1 MSVFKCAAAVALIA
15 PMAMTSVAHAG
26 ALTKFASTTEEDF
39 TYTSATSTFNVTGG
53 GSVPEFLQTSAALV
67 GLAGYSANVL
77 EAINGGSGVTVTSAT
92 DNGTTTN
99 LTLGAFTLSY
109 DFSTPT
115 KIGNVYVTNLL
126 TLTVGAGALVTV
138 NDDPGNQFATLALN
152 GSSLI
157 FTSDILNF
165 THVVAE
171 SLSFSFSS
179 VGDVNGVNGLGG
191 FEINGDG
198 NFSSNPLPTVPE
210 PASLALLVVGMTAVG
225 VASRRRRAV

>member
-53 GSVPEFLQTSAALV
+53 GSVPEFLQTSAALT
-67 GLAGYSANVL
+67 GLAGYSANVV
-77 EAINGGSGVTVTSAT
+77 EAINGGSGVTVTNAT
-92 DNGTTTN
+92 DNGTQTF

-115 KIGNVYVTNLL
+115 RIANVYVTNLL
-126 TLTVGAGALVTV
+126 TLTVGAGALVSV
-138 NDDPGNQFATLALN
+138 NDDPNNQFGTLSLN
-152 GSSLI
+152 GSSLT

-165 THVVAE
+165 TNVIAE

-179 VGDVNGVNGLGG
+179 VGDTSGNNGLNG
-191 FEINGDG
+191 FEIAGDG

-210 PASLALLVVGMTAVG
+210 PASLALLVVGMTVVG
-225 VASRRRRAV
+225 VASRRRRVV

>member
-1 MSVFKCAAAVALIA
+1 MSIFKCAAAVALIA

-67 GLAGYSANVL
+67 GLSSYSANVL

-152 GSSLI
+152 GSSLT

-165 THVVAE
+165 STVIAE

>member
-26 ALTKFASTTEEDF
+26 ALTKFATTTEEDF
-39 TYTSATSTFNVTGG
+39 TYTSGTSNFNVTGG
-53 GSVPEFLQTSAALV
+53 GSLAEFLQTSASLS

-77 EAINGGSGVTVTSAT
+77 EEINGGAGVTVTSAT

-99 LTLGAFTLSY
+99 LVLGAFTLSY
-109 DFSTPT
+109 DFATPT
-115 KIGNVYVTNLL
+115 KIDNVYVTNLL
-126 TLTVGAGALVTV
+126 TLTIGAGTAVTV
-138 NDDPGNQFATLALN
+138 FDNGVQTAFMSLN
-152 GSSLI
+152 GNSLV

-165 THVVAE
+165 TNVVAE
-171 SLSFSFSS
+171 SLAFSFSS
-179 VGDVNGVNGLGG
+179 VADTNNSNGLAGFEVNGSGS
-191 FEINGDG
+191 
-198 NFSSNPLPTVPE
+198 FSSNPLPTVPE